1 MRPLTRLFSV
11 LLLASLLSSPAVA
24 LASESSA
31 PMVLLSD
38 FRRGEEPSPVL
49 VSALREHEG
58 RRLGPEARLRRQSP
72 DDARVIAMLEAA
84 KHLE

>member
-1 MRPLTRLFSV
+1 MRPLNKIFALSILV
-11 LLLASLLSSPAVA
+11 SLLASPAVA
-24 LASESSA
+24 FAGESST
-31 PMVLLSD
+31 PRVLLSD
-38 FRRGEEPSPVL
+38 FMRGEDPSPVL

-84 KHLE
+84 KDLD